1 MGCLTASIFYGL
13 FVCYNIEKLYLYN
26 WFVCW
31 DVWLRQSSPVYLFV
45 AILKGFIFTI
55 DLFVGMF
62 DCVNLLRSICLLQYW
77 KALSLQ
83 LICLL
88 GCLTASIFSCLFVC
102 YNIEKLY
109 LYNWFV
115 CWDVWLR
122 QSSPVYLFVTILK
135 SFIFTI
141 DLFVGLFDCVNLL
154 LSICL
159 LQYWKALSL
168 QLICLL
174 GCLTASIFSCLFVC
188 YNIEKLYLYN
198 WFVCWDVW
206 LRQSSPVYLFVTILK
221 SFIFTIDLFVG
232 LFDCVNL
239 LRSICLL
246 QYWKALSLQLI
257 CLLGC
262 LTASIFSCLFVCYN
276 IEKLYLYNWF
286 VCWVVWLRQSSTVYL
301 FVTILKSFIFTID
314 LFVGMFDCVNLLLS
328 ICLLQ
333 YWKALSLQLICLLGC
348 LTASIFYGLFVCY
361 NFEKLNFIIDLFV
374 GMFDCVNLLRS
385 ICLLQYW
392 KALSLQLI
400 CLLGCLTAS
409 IFSCLFVCYNIEK
422 LYLYNW
428 FVGLDVWLRQS
439 SPVYLFVTILKSF
452 IFTID
457 LFVGMF
463 DCVNLLL
470 SICLL
475 QYWKALS
482 LQLICLL
489 GCLTA
494 SIFSCLFVCYNIE
507 KLYLYNWFVGLDV
520 WLRQSSPVY
529 LFVTILK
536 SFIFTIDLFV
546 GMFDCVNL
554 LLSICL
560 LQYWKAL
567 SLQLICWFGC
577 LTASIFSCLFVC
589 YNIEKLYLYNWF
601 VCWVVWLRQSSPVY
615 LFVTILESFI
625 FTIDLFVGMFD
636 CVNLLL
642 SICLL
647 QYWKALSLQLICWFG
662 CLTASIFS
670 CLFVCYNIEKL
681 YLYNWFVCWDVWLRQ
696 SSPVYLFV
704 TILKSFIFTIDLFV
718 GMFDCVNLLLSICL
732 LQYWKALSLQLI
744 CLLGCLTASI
754 FYGLFVC
761 YNIEKLYLYNWFVC
775 WDVWLRQSSPVYLFV
790 TILKSFIFTIDL
802 FVGLFDCVNL
812 LRSICLLQYWKALSL
827 QLICLL
833 GCLTA
838 SIFSCLFVCYNI
850 EKLYLYNWFVCWV
863 VWLRQSSTVYLFVTI
878 LKSFI
883 FTIDLFVGMFD
894 CVNLLLS
901 ICLLQYWKAL
911 SLQLICLLGCLTASI
926 FYGLFVCYNF
936 EKLNFIIDLF
946 VGMFDCVNLLRSICL
961 LQYWKALSLQ
971 LICLLGC
978 LTASIFYGLFVCY
991 NIEKLYL
998 YNWFVGLDVWLRQ
1011 SSTVYLFVAILKSFI
1026 FTIDLFVGMFD
1037 CVNLLLS
1044 ICLLQYWKALSLQLI
1059 CLLGCLTA
1067 SIFSCL
1073 FVCYNI
1079 EKLYLYN
1086 WFVCWVV
1093 WLRQSSTVY
1102 LFVTILKSFIFTI
1115 DLFVGMFD
1123 CVNLLLSICLLQYWK
1138 ALSLQLICLLG
1149 CLTASI
1155 FSCLFVCCNIEKL
1168 YLYNWF
1174 VCWDVWLRQ
1183 SSPVYLFVTI
1193 LKSFIFTIDLFVG
1206 MFDCVNLLLSIC
1218 LLQYWKALSL
1228 QLICLLECLTASIF
1242 SCLFV
1247 CYNIEKLYL
1256 YNWFVCWDVWLRRSS
1271 PVYLFVYNIEK
1282 LYLYNWF
1289 VCWDVWLRQSSP
1301 VYLFVAILKSFI
1313 FTIDLFVGMF
1323 DCVNL
1328 LLSICLLQYWKAL
1341 SLQLICLLE
1350 CLTASIFS
1358 CLFVCYNIE
1367 KLYLYNWFVCW
1378 DVWLRQSSPVYLFV
1392 AILKGFIFTIDL
1404 FVGLFDCVNLLLSIC
1419 LLQYWKAL
1427 SLQLICL
1434 LGCLTASIFSCLF
1447 VCCNIEKLYLYNW
1460 FVCWVVWLRQSSPVY
1475 LFVTILK
1482 SFIFTIDLFVGMFD
1496 CVNLLLSICLLQ
1508 YWKALSLQLICL
1520 LECLTAS
1527 IFSCLFVC
1535 YNIEKLYLYNWFVCW
1550 DVWLRQSSPVY
1561 LFVTI
1566 LKSFIFTIDLF
1577 VWMFDCVNLL
1587 LSICLLQYWKAL
1599 SLQLICLLG
1608 CLTASIFSCLF
1619 VCYNIEKLYLY
1630 NWFVCWDVC
1639 LRQSSPVY
1647 LFVTILKSFIF
1658 TIDLFVGMFDCVN
1671 LLLSICLL
1679 QYWKAL
1685 SLQLICLLGC
1695 LTASIF
1701 SCLFVCYNIEKLYLY
1716 NWFVCWVVW
1725 LRQSSPVYL
1734 FVTILKS
1741 FIFTIDLLVWM
1752 FDCVNLL
1759 LSICLLQ
1766 YWKALSLQLICLL
1779 GCLTASIFSCVFVCY
1794 NIEKLF
1800 LYNWFVCCDVWLCQ
1814 STPVY
1819 LFVTILKSFIFTIDL
1834 LVWMFDC
1841 VNLLRS
1847 ICLLQFWKA

>member
-1 MGCLTASIFYGL
+1 MICLLGRLTASIFSCLFVCCNIEKLYLYNWFVCWDVWQRQSSTIYLFATILKSFIFTIDLFVGMFDCVNLLLSICLLQYWKALSLQLICLLGCLTASIFYDL

-45 AILKGFIFTI
+45 TILKSFIFTIDLFVGMFVCVNLLLSICLLQYWKALSLQLICLLGCLTASIFYDLFVCYNIEKLYLYNWFVCWDVWLRQSSPVYLFVTILKSFIFIIDLFVGMFDCVNLLLSICLLQYWKALSLQLICLLGCLTASIFSCLFVCYNIEKLYLYNWFVCWDVWLRQSSPVYLFVTILKSFIFTIDLFVGMFDCVNLLLSICLLQYWKALSLQLICLLGCLTASIFSCLFVCYNIEKLYLYNWFVCWDVWLRQSSPVYLFVTILKSFIFTI

-122 QSSPVYLFVTILK
+122 QSSPVYLFVTILKSFIFTIDLFVGMFDCVNLLLSICLLQYWKALSLQLICLLGCLTASIFSCLFVCYNIEKLYLYNWFVCWDVWLRQSSPVYLFVTILKSFIFIIDLFVGMFDCVNLLLSICLLQYWKALSLQLICLLGCLTASIFSCLFVCYNIEKLYLYNWFVCWDVWLRQSSPVYLFVTILKSFIFTIDLFVGMFDCVNLLRSICLLQYWKALSLQLICLLGCLTASIFSCLFVCYNIEKLYLYNWFVCWDVWLRQSSPVYLFVTILKSFIFTIDLFVGMFDCVNLLLSICLLQYWKALSLQLICLLGCLTASIFSCLFVCYNIEKLYLYNWFVCWVVWLRQSSTVYLFVTILK

-232 LFDCVNL
+232 MFDCVNL
-239 LRSICLL
+239 LLSICLL

-314 LFVGMFDCVNLLLS
+314 LFVGL
-328 ICLLQ
+328 
-333 YWKALSLQLICLLGC
+333 
-348 LTASIFYGLFVCY
+348 
-361 NFEKLNFIIDLFV
+361 
-374 GMFDCVNLLRS
+374 
-385 ICLLQYW
+385 
-392 KALSLQLI
+392 
-400 CLLGCLTAS
+400 
-409 IFSCLFVCYNIEK
+409 
-422 LYLYNW
+422 
-428 FVGLDVWLRQS
+428 
-439 SPVYLFVTILKSF
+439 
-452 IFTID
+452 
-457 LFVGMF
+457 
-463 DCVNLLL
+463 
-470 SICLL
+470 
-475 QYWKALS
+475 
-482 LQLICLL
+482 
-489 GCLTA
+489 
-494 SIFSCLFVCYNIE
+494 
-507 KLYLYNWFVGLDV
+507 
-520 WLRQSSPVY
+520 
-529 LFVTILK
+529 
-536 SFIFTIDLFV
+536 
-546 GMFDCVNL
+546 
-554 LLSICL
+554 
-560 LQYWKAL
+560 
-567 SLQLICWFGC
+567 
-577 LTASIFSCLFVC
+577 
-589 YNIEKLYLYNWF
+589 
-601 VCWVVWLRQSSPVY
+601 
-615 LFVTILESFI
+615 
-625 FTIDLFVGMFD
+625 
-636 CVNLLL
+636 
-642 SICLL
+642 
-647 QYWKALSLQLICWFG
+647 
-662 CLTASIFS
+662 
-670 CLFVCYNIEKL
+670 
-681 YLYNWFVCWDVWLRQ
+681 
-696 SSPVYLFV
+696 
-704 TILKSFIFTIDLFV
+704 
-718 GMFDCVNLLLSICL
+718 
-732 LQYWKALSLQLI
+732 
-744 CLLGCLTASI
+744 
-754 FYGLFVC
+754 
-761 YNIEKLYLYNWFVC
+761 
-775 WDVWLRQSSPVYLFV
+775 
-790 TILKSFIFTIDL
+790 
-802 FVGLFDCVNL
+802 
-812 LRSICLLQYWKALSL
+812 
-827 QLICLL
+827 
-833 GCLTA
+833 
-838 SIFSCLFVCYNI
+838 
-850 EKLYLYNWFVCWV
+850 
-863 VWLRQSSTVYLFVTI
+863 
-878 LKSFI
+878 
-883 FTIDLFVGMFD
+883 
-894 CVNLLLS
+894 
-901 ICLLQYWKAL
+901 
-911 SLQLICLLGCLTASI
+911 
-926 FYGLFVCYNF
+926 
-936 EKLNFIIDLF
+936 
-946 VGMFDCVNLLRSICL
+946 
-961 LQYWKALSLQ
+961 
-971 LICLLGC
+971 
-978 LTASIFYGLFVCY
+978 
-991 NIEKLYL
+991 
-998 YNWFVGLDVWLRQ
+998 
-1011 SSTVYLFVAILKSFI
+1011 
-1026 FTIDLFVGMFD
+1026 FD

-1155 FSCLFVCCNIEKL
+1155 FSCLFVCYNIEKL

-1206 MFDCVNLLLSIC
+1206 LFDCVNLLLSIC

-1228 QLICLLECLTASIF
+1228 QLICLLGCLSASIF

-1256 YNWFVCWDVWLRRSS
+1256 YNWFVCWDV
-1271 PVYLFVYNIEK
+1271 
-1282 LYLYNWF
+1282 
-1289 VCWDVWLRQSSP
+1289 CLRQSSP
-1301 VYLFVAILKSFI
+1301 VYLFVTILKS
-1313 FTIDLFVGMF
+1313 
-1323 DCVNL
+1323 
-1328 LLSICLLQYWKAL
+1328 
-1341 SLQLICLLE
+1341 
-1350 CLTASIFS
+1350 
-1358 CLFVCYNIE
+1358 
-1367 KLYLYNWFVCW
+1367 
-1378 DVWLRQSSPVYLFV
+1378 
-1392 AILKGFIFTIDL
+1392 FIFTIDL

-1447 VCCNIEKLYLYNW
+1447 VCYNIEKLYLYNW

-1520 LECLTAS
+1520 LGCLSAS

-1550 DVWLRQSSPVY
+1550 DVWLRRSSPVY

-1577 VWMFDCVNLL
+1577 VGMFDCVNLL

-1630 NWFVCWDVC
+1630 NWFVCWDVWLRQSSTVYLFVTILKSFIFTIDLFVGMFDC
-1639 LRQSSPVY
+1639 VNLLLSICLLQYWKASSLQLICLLGCLTASIFSCLFVCYNIEKLYLYNWFVCWDVWLRQSSPVY

-1716 NWFVCWVVW
+1716 NWFVCWDVW

-1741 FIFTIDLLVWM
+1741 FIFTIDLFVGM

-1766 YWKALSLQLICLL
+1766 YWKALSL
-1779 GCLTASIFSCVFVCY
+1779 
-1794 NIEKLF
+1794 
-1800 LYNWFVCCDVWLCQ
+1800 
-1814 STPVY
+1814 
-1819 LFVTILKSFIFTIDL
+1819 
-1834 LVWMFDC
+1834 
-1841 VNLLRS
+1841 
-1847 ICLLQFWKA
+1847 